1 MLNEDARSPTI
12 SAPLILTPN
21 LPLAQQL
28 RRARLLQ
35 AGLKAASSAPVEPL
49 QQWLTNQIQPSIPL
63 ATDAQL
69 QLVWE
74 QIIREHRDKNE
85 QFRQLNPAVL
95 AGRAL
100 TAWQSLIRWE
110 IPYDELR
117 KAETGQLISFSDWA
131 QEFERQLQHLGVTTL
146 DLALKE
152 QLSSGIKACSQEIQ
166 LYAFIAPP
174 PPLWQRWLEACFEH
188 IETLEFSATRKQTQ
202 DNQLGIAALDNPQ
215 KELEAALLWANS
227 QLQKDPHA
235 RVAIIDASLG
245 DNLKRTQRLAKQYF
259 RAPAPLHFGRELP
272 LSNQGA
278 IQIALA
284 LLALNKHEIELPN
297 ARMLA
302 QSRLWGNFAREYD
315 ARAEWDQNICSL
327 KEKQFSV
334 VRFINAIGEQT
345 LRDYLTKPF
354 ANKRQTTGLTP
365 LEHAA
370 RFQGQLDALGL
381 FDVNPEFNRDKW
393 QQVLDEFSSLGHVTG
408 KIDVIEA
415 LRLLNRCAGKPRAQS
430 SPDGTGLYFLD
441 TVEAAADF
449 SHIWI
454 LGMNSQ
460 NWPGAPQPNPLL
472 PVSLQAR
479 YQMPHVTATQ
489 EAQLAEQLIERL
501 KCAANE
507 TIFSYS
513 RLQDDLEQTPCALI
527 ADVPVFAPQPVE
539 SHPFEQAQMEWL
551 DCSRASAVPEE
562 ERQISGYDGS
572 GSALLQTMATSP
584 FDAFAQWRLKA
595 YPLDEPQIG
604 LSAAD
609 RGTLV
614 HRALYLVWQQLG
626 NSDQLHSSDEEQ
638 IDKLC
643 QESAWEVLK
652 PFLQRFGRNYVRQE
666 TDRLAQ
672 LVSDWLQL
680 ERERPGFVVESAEEP
695 LQAQIGP
702 LRFKMKLDRL
712 DRLPNGELLLIDYKT
727 GNSLSSKYWL
737 DMPPQE
743 PQLPLY
749 ALTIEQAPD
758 AICFAQVRPDKMR
771 FIGIGR
777 EALIDGVAPQENWTE
792 LLSQWRDSLETLA
805 QEFVDGDARV
815 FETQAVFGRVD
826 ALAPLHRFAEKDQL
840 ESWLAQHPQ
849 GNQSS

>member
-1 MLNEDARSPTI
+1 MLNEVATSPTN
-12 SAPLILTPN
+12 SAPLTLTPN

-28 RRARLLQ
+28 RRARLLK
-35 AGLKAASSAPVEPL
+35 ANLKAAPSAPVEPL
-49 QQWLTNQIQPSIPL
+49 QQWLTNRIQPSLPL
-63 ATDAQL
+63 ATDAQQ
-69 QLVWE
+69 QLIWE
-74 QIIREHRDKNE
+74 QIIRQHRDKDE

-100 TAWQSLIRWE
+100 TAWQGLIRWE
-110 IPYDELR
+110 IPYEELR

-131 QEFERQLQHLGVTTL
+131 REFETHLQRLGVTTL
-146 DLALKE
+146 DLALKDQLAAGVVARE
-152 QLSSGIKACSQEIQ
+152 QMVH
-166 LYAFIAPP
+166 LYAFTAPP
-174 PPLWQRWLEACFEH
+174 PPLWQRWLEFSFER
-188 IETLEFSATRKQTQ
+188 IEAREFAALNEQ
-202 DNQLGIAALDNPQ
+202 DRHAGIAALDNPQ
-215 KELEAALLWANS
+215 KELEAALVWANNKLGS
-227 QLQKDPHA
+227 NPYA
-235 RVAIIDASLG
+235 RVAIIDANLG
-245 DNLKRTQRLAKQYF
+245 DNLKSTQRLARQYF
-259 RAPAPLHFGRELP
+259 RAKVPTHFGRELP

-278 IQIALA
+278 TQIALA
-284 LLALNKHEIELPN
+284 LLALNKHEIDLPY

-302 QSRLWGNFAREYD
+302 QSRRWGNFAQEYD
-315 ARAEWDQNICSL
+315 ARAEWDRNICAL

-334 VRFINAIGEQT
+334 VRFVEAIGDQA
-345 LRDYLTKPF
+345 LRDYLTRPF
-354 ANKRQTTGLTP
+354 ADKRQAKRLSP

-370 RFQGQLDALGL
+370 RYQGQLDALGL
-381 FDVNPEFNRDKW
+381 FEVNPAFHWDRW
-393 QQVLDEFSSLGHVTG
+393 QQVLDEFSALGHVTG
-408 KIDVIEA
+408 KIDVDEA
-415 LRLLNRCAGKPRAQS
+415 LRLLNRSAGKPRAQS

-479 YQMPHVTATQ
+479 YQMPHVTASQ
-489 EAQLAEQLIERL
+489 EAQLAKQLIERL
-501 KCAANE
+501 KCAAKE

-527 ADVPVFAPQPVE
+527 ADLPVFAPELGDSQ
-539 SHPFEQAQMEWL
+539 SFEQVQMEWV
-551 DCSRASAVPEE
+551 DCSLAPKVPEE

-572 GSALLQTMATSP
+572 GSALLQTMSASP

-595 YPLDEPQIG
+595 HPLEEPQIG

-626 NSDQLHSSDEEQ
+626 DSDSLQSSDEEQ
-638 IDKLC
+638 IHKLC
-643 QESAWEVLK
+643 HESAWEVLK
-652 PFLQRFGRNYVRQE
+652 PFTNRFGRNYVRQE

-672 LVSDWLQL
+672 LVFDWLQL
-680 ERERPGFVVESAEEP
+680 ERVRPPFVVESVEEP
-695 LQAQIGP
+695 LQARIGP
-702 LRFKMKLDRL
+702 LQFKMKLDRL
-712 DRLPNGELLLIDYKT
+712 DRLPNGELVLIDYKT
-727 GNSLSSKYWL
+727 GISLSSKHWL

-749 ALTIEQAPD
+749 ALTVEQAPD

-777 EALIDGVAPQENWTE
+777 DALIEGVTPQENWAD
-792 LLSQWRDSLETLA
+792 LLEQWKGSLEILA
-805 QEFVDGDARV
+805 QAFVDGDARV
-815 FETQAVFGRVD
+815 FETQAAFGRVD
-826 ALAPLHRFAEKDQL
+826 AVAPLHRFAERDQL
-840 ESWLAQHPQ
+840 ENWLSQNPQ
-849 GNQSS
+849 GNQS

>member
-1 MLNEDARSPTI
+1 MLNGDVASPTI

-28 RRARLLQ
+28 RRARLLK
-35 AGLKAASSAPVEPL
+35 ADLKATPSAPVEQL
-49 QQWLTNQIQPSIPL
+49 QQWLTNSIQPSLPL
-63 ATDAQL
+63 ASDAQL
-69 QLVWE
+69 QLIWE
-74 QIIREHRDKNE
+74 RIICEHRDKDE

-110 IPYDELR
+110 IPYEELR

-131 QEFERQLQHLGVTTL
+131 LEFEKHLLRLGVTTL

-152 QLSSGIKACSQEIQ
+152 QLAAGVNNSHQVVE

-174 PPLWQRWLEACFEH
+174 PPLWQRWLEASFER
-188 IETLEFSATRKQTQ
+188 IEALKFSVQNEQ
-202 DNQLGIAALDNPQ
+202 DNQPGIAALDNSQ
-215 KELEAALLWANS
+215 KELEAALLWAKNKLTNNP
-227 QLQKDPHA
+227 QA
-235 RVAIIDASLG
+235 RVAIIDANLS
-245 DNLKRTQRLAKQYF
+245 DNLKSTQRLARQYF
-259 RAPAPLHFGRELP
+259 RTSAPTHFGRELP

-278 IQIALA
+278 TQIALA
-284 LLALNKHEIELPN
+284 LLSLNKHEIELST

-302 QSRLWGNFAREYD
+302 QSRLWGNFAQEYD
-315 ARAEWDQNICSL
+315 ARAEWDRNICAL
-327 KEKQFSV
+327 KAKQFSV
-334 VRFINAIGEQT
+334 VRFVDDIGDQP
-345 LRDYLTKPF
+345 LRDYLTRPF
-354 ANKRQTTGLTP
+354 ADKRQAQRLSP

-381 FDVNPEFNRDKW
+381 FEVNPQFNWDKW
-393 QQVLDEFSSLGHVTG
+393 QQVLDEFGSLGHVTG
-408 KIDVIEA
+408 KVDLDEA
-415 LRLLNRCAGKPRAQS
+415 LRLLNRTACKPLAQS

-472 PVSLQAR
+472 PVSLQAH

-501 KCAANE
+501 KCAASE

-513 RLQDDLEQTPCALI
+513 RLQDGLEQTPCSLI
-527 ADVPVFAPQPVE
+527 ADLPVFAPE
-539 SHPFEQAQMEWL
+539 LDDGHAFEQIQMEWL
-551 DCSRASAVPEE
+551 DCSRAPTVPEQQ
-562 ERQISGYDGS
+562 RQISGYDGS
-572 GSALLQTMATSP
+572 GSALLQTMAASP
-584 FDAFAQWRLKA
+584 FDAFSQWRLKA
-595 YPLDEPQIG
+595 RPLEEPQIG

-614 HRALYLVWQQLG
+614 HRALYLVWQQLE
-626 NSDQLHSSDEEQ
+626 NSDKLQSTGEEQ
-638 IDKLC
+638 AHKLC

-652 PFLQRFGRNYVRQE
+652 PFMKRFGRNYVRQE

-672 LVSDWLQL
+672 LVFDWLQL
-680 ERERPGFVVESAEEP
+680 ERDRPQFTVESAEEP
-695 LQAQIGP
+695 LQAHIGP

-712 DRLPNGELLLIDYKT
+712 DRLPSGELVLIDYKT
-727 GNSLSSKYWL
+727 GISLSSKYWL

-749 ALTIEQAPD
+749 ALTVEQAPD

-777 EALIDGVAPQENWTE
+777 EALIDGVTAVENWAD
-792 LLSQWRDSLETLA
+792 LLGQWKESLEILA
-805 QEFVDGDARV
+805 QAFVDGDARV
-815 FETQAVFGRVD
+815 FETQAIFGRVD
-826 ALAPLHRFAEKDQL
+826 AFAPLHRFAEKDQL
-840 ESWLAQHPQ
+840 ENWLAQNPQ
-849 GNQSS
+849 GIQSS